1 MLTPDP
7 TTAPPQGL
15 LLPGEDLHTLHR
27 SSGATQGR
35 ASLRITSRVTQAFT
49 QTFSS
54 FFLRTGEKRPSVCP
68 EAPAALSVCVS
79 LCPLP
84 DKYREYSRG
93 SIPSFK
99 AYGAAWA
106 QSCQNPG
113 ADQQGRNLGV
123 FCPKLAMNDRLSSL
137 GVNSTWFE
145 NTFLFSFSQRGCACI
160 THPFASVSL
169 S

>member
-1 MLTPDP
+1 MSPKP
-7 TTAPPQGL
+7 
-15 LLPGEDLHTLHR
+15 
-27 SSGATQGR
+27 
-35 ASLRITSRVTQAFT
+35 SLRRFPAS
-49 QTFSS
+49 FSKPVRS
-54 FFLRTGEKRPSVCP
+54 DHQSVP
-68 EAPAALSVCVS
+68 KAPAALSVCLS

-137 GVNSTWFE
+137 GVNSTSLE
-145 NTFLFSFSQRGCACI
+145 NTFLFSFSQKGLTDAPLC
-160 THPFASVSL
+160 L
-169 S
+169 SFPLLRSPSQRSETSSHFTYNRALKFFYIYLPRLHI